1 MKNVLRLLV
10 LLPVLL
16 LAACA
21 TPQNNYDPL
30 ESVNRPIY
38 RFNDTVDR
46 YALKPVATGY
56 RDYAPKPVKTGI
68 GNFFGNISDLF
79 AIPPALL
86 QGKLFE
92 AEANLIRVLVNS
104 TVGVVGLID
113 VASKMDIPKTDAD
126 YGQTLAQWG
135 VGSGPYLVL
144 PFLGPTSARDTI
156 NPVTSFAL
164 YGPTDWIKNWGGK
177 AAYIGTNAIHI
188 RAQFLPLDRM
198 LADQPDPYAYM
209 RDAWLQRR
217 WNQVH
222 DGDPPHP
229 LPLGEPEE
237 ELPLEQ
243 EPNPASASSPAAV
256 NQP

>member
-1 MKNVLRLLV
+1 MKNLYRLIV
-10 LLPVLL
+10 LLPIVL

-30 ESVNRPIY
+30 ESMNRKVY
-38 RFNDTVDR
+38 GFNDTVDR
-46 YALKPVATGY
+46 YALKPVAKGY
-56 RDYAPKPVKTGI
+56 RNYTPQFVQSGV

-92 AEANLIRVLVNS
+92 SEANLIRVLVNT
-104 TVGVVGLID
+104 TVGVGGLFD
-113 VASKMDIPKTDAD
+113 VAGKMDIPKSEAD
-126 YGQTLAQWG
+126 YGQALAKAG

-144 PFLGPTSARDTI
+144 PFLGPSSARDTI
-156 NPVTSFAL
+156 NPAASFL
-164 YGPTDWIKNWGGK
+164 INGPTTWIDDWGGK
-177 AAYIGTNAIHI
+177 AAYFGVSAIHI
-188 RAQFLPLDRM
+188 RSQLLPLEQM

-229 LPLGEPEE
+229 LPFGDPEE
-237 ELPLEQ
+237 ELPAED
-243 EPNPASASSPAAV
+243 AAPAAQ
-256 NQP
+256 QP

>member
-1 MKNVLRLLV
+1 MKKILRLC
-10 LLPVLL
+10 LL
-16 LAACA
+16 LSALLLTACA

-30 ESVNRPIY
+30 ESINRPIH

-56 RDYAPKPVKTGI
+56 RDYTPKPVKTGI

-79 AIPPALL
+79 TIPPALL
-86 QGKLFE
+86 QGKLYE
-92 AEANLIRVLVNS
+92 AEVNLIRVVVNT
-104 TVGVVGLID
+104 TVGVAGLFD
-113 VASKMDIPKTDAD
+113 VASKMDMPKAEAD
-126 YGQTLAQWG
+126 YGQTLAKWG
-135 VGSGPYLVL
+135 VGAGPYLVL

-156 NPVTSFAL
+156 NPITSFAIN
-164 YGPTDWIKNWGGK
+164 GPTTLINDWGGK

-188 RAQFLPLDRM
+188 RAQLLPLDRM

-229 LPLGEPEE
+229 LPMGDEEE
-237 ELPLEQ
+237 ELLS
-243 EPNPASASSPAAV
+243 EPDSAITPTSAKP
-256 NQP
+256 

>member
-1 MKNVLRLLV
+1 MKNTLRLLL

-56 RDYAPKPVKTGI
+56 RNYTPKPVQTGV
-68 GNFFGNISDLF
+68 GNFFGNIGDLF

-86 QGKLFE
+86 QGKVFE
-92 AEANLIRVLVNS
+92 AEANLMRVLVNT
-104 TVGVVGLID
+104 TVGVVGLLD

-126 YGQTLAQWG
+126 YGQTLAKWG

-144 PFLGPTSARDTI
+144 PFFGPSSARDTV
-156 NPVTSFAL
+156 NPVTSFL
-164 YGPTDWIKNWGGK
+164 ISGPTTWIDDWGGK

-188 RAQFLPLDRM
+188 RSQLLPLDRM
-198 LADQPDPYAYM
+198 LVDQPDPYAYL

-217 WNQVH
+217 WSQVH

-229 LPLGEPEE
+229 LPFGDPEE
-237 ELPLEQ
+237 DLLQDLPPEA
-243 EPNPASASSPAAV
+243 PPASAPAQA
-256 NQP
+256 Q